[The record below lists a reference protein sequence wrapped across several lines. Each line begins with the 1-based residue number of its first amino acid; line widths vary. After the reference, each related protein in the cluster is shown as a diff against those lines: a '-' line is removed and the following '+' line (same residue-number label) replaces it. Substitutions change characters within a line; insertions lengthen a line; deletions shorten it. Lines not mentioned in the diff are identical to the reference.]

1 MNKGYGMTKL
11 SDMKVIETTY
21 ELVRPDF
28 IYRVIMGTD
37 YAYIK
42 RTMADKPMWT
52 HGALTH
58 AYDKAVGDF
67 MPMIRAD
74 RMRLSV
80 AEADMV
86 LAKL

>member
-1 MNKGYGMTKL
+1 MNQELISQLNGI
-11 SDMKVIETTY
+11 KVIETTY

-28 IYRVIMGTD
+28 VYRITVGTD

-58 AYDKAVGDF
+58 AYDKTVGDF
-67 MPMIRAD
+67 KPLIRAPA
-74 RMRLSV
+74 MRLSV

>member
-1 MNKGYGMTKL
+1 MTKL

-21 ELVRPDF
+21 ELTRPDF
-28 IYRVIMGTD
+28 IYRITVGTD

-42 RTMADKPMWT
+42 RTMTDKPMWT

-58 AYDKAVGDF
+58 AYDKTVGDF
-67 MPMIRAD
+67 MPLIRAPA
-74 RMRLSV
+74 MRLSV